1 MKGYTVTGNL
11 DSTLFSSIT
20 SWIKKKTP
28 QTKLFWCKTNSLKF
42 CLLFYVISSKFEST
56 TLGFSR
62 KKSPWKHDIQP
73 KCVSLNTRSIIQIM
87 WPAVGPFEYIDCI
100 TTPMSAVDW
109 WLQRRRTSSLEMSFK
124 ESPDSFTGKNNL
136 SVTRDYSQITLLIPS
151 LFRIYSI
158 CW

>member
-1 MKGYTVTGNL
+1 M
-11 DSTLFSSIT
+11 
-20 SWIKKKTP
+20 
-28 QTKLFWCKTNSLKF
+28 
-42 CLLFYVISSKFEST
+42 LFYVISSKFEST

-136 SVTRDYSQITLLIPS
+136 SVTRDYSQITLLTPS
-151 LFRIYSI
+151 LFRIYVGNYKQI
-158 CW
+158 LWEKMYFEIKTKYKLYIDKFIPLGTGVYIYKCTYK